1 MRADISCRSQH
12 HDPQPAPS
20 GRRCTAASLALPG
33 GVVIAT
39 SAQKHASC
47 CEFVTL
53 VLAQQGDIDKCFS
66 DAGRWAIVEFG

>member
-1 MRADISCRSQH
+1 MRADITCRSQ
-12 HDPQPAPS
+12 QPRPGAGALWS
-20 GRRCTAASLALPG
+20 TVYGCVVCLAGGDVMAA
-33 GVVIAT
+33 

-47 CEFVTL
+47 REFVTP

>member
-1 MRADISCRSQH
+1 VYGCVAC
-12 HDPQPAPS
+12 
-20 GRRCTAASLALPG
+20 LAG
-33 GVVIAT
+33 GDVIAT

-47 CEFVTL
+47 GAFVTP